1 MSQPAT
7 KKSAQLVTLDRAMK
21 DLPPMPMAVSK
32 ILTLTGDENSRADEV
47 EKYIATDQAI
57 STKVLRVVNSPYFGL
72 ESQVSSLSQAVL
84 ILGFEQVRNLVLS
97 LSSAKLF
104 SATSPA
110 IKAIHMELWKHAFAT
125 GAAAQIVARRC
136 RIELKEHDFV
146 FSGGLLSNVGALF
159 LAAQYSK
166 PYEAIWTKAN
176 TEGGQISDFESRAF
190 GVHHAELGQQLGVLW
205 KFPENLCLLVG
216 RHEGPFGGEPIPS
229 LYAVHAGDRISRVAI
244 KPKEIWGEGEQ
255 IDPLVLE
262 WMKFSTKDF
271 QLVLE
276 ETQQKLESASDMIG
290 LLSG

>member
-1 MSQPAT
+1 MSQPAA

-32 ILTLTGDENSRADEV
+32 ILTLTGSENSRADEV

-104 SATSPA
+104 AASSPA
-110 IKAIHMELWKHAFAT
+110 IKAIHLELWKHAFAT

-136 RIELKEHDFV
+136 RLDLKEHDFV

-166 PYEAIWTKAN
+166 PYEAIWTKALN
-176 TEGGQISDFESRAF
+176 EGGQISDFEARAF

-216 RHEGPFGGEPIPS
+216 RHEGPFGGDPIPS
-229 LYAVHAGDRISRVAI
+229 LYCVHAGDRIARVAI
-244 KPKEIWGEGEQ
+244 RPKEEWGEIEH

-262 WMKFSTKDF
+262 WMKFSKKDF
-271 QLVLE
+271 QLVIE
-276 ETQQKLESASDMIG
+276 EAAQKLESASDMIG

>member
-190 GVHHAELGQQLGVLW
+190 GVHLAELGQQLGVLW

-229 LYAVHAGDRISRVAI
+229 LYAVHAGDRIARVAI
-244 KPKEIWGEGEQ
+244 KPKESWGEVEH

>member
-229 LYAVHAGDRISRVAI
+229 LYAVHAGDRIARVAI
-244 KPKEIWGEGEQ
+244 KPKESWGEVEQ

>member
-216 RHEGPFGGEPIPS
+216 RHEGPFGGDPIPS
-229 LYAVHAGDRISRVAI
+229 LYAVHAGDRIARVAI
-244 KPKEIWGEGEQ
+244 KPKESWGEVEQ